1 MRNSMRQM
9 LEIGIGPFA
18 LPGALADASCSCGAH
33 RLGGATLLWLESSE
47 LGFTLEDTTWKTPA

>member
-1 MRNSMRQM
+1 MRQM